1 MVLGNNIKLFRQQNN
16 ISCLIYIEN
25 HNVIIFMKILLVSS
39 YLPYPLFSGGNV
51 RLYNVIKEL
60 SVNHSITLVCEIRDY
75 QTQEDIKEV
84 AKFCTEV
91 ITVPRK
97 KQWSVQ
103 NILKTAASMYS
114 FLLIGHTSKEMKKKI
129 VQLLIEKHF
138 DIIHV
143 ETSYVFQNIP
153 KTYLPV
159 VLVEH
164 NIEYLVY
171 QRYMHTAKIY
181 LRLFLFLDILKLRYW
196 ERKFWQQATKLIAVS
211 EKEKEIIPG
220 KDTILV
226 PNGVDLEKFKVQN
239 SKFKVN
245 RKTKKILFIG
255 NFKWIQNRQALEYI
269 LKEVWQ
275 EIKSK
280 VKNQKSKVTLWVV
293 GKHIPEELKIL
304 GDDAVVFDEHAP
316 DETWKIYH
324 QADVDN

>member
-1 MVLGNNIKLFRQQNN
+1 MKKIMVLGNNIKLFRQQNN

-60 SVNHSITLVCEIRDY
+60 SVNHSITLLCEIRDY

-304 GDDAVVFDEHAP
+304 IFDF
-316 DETWKIYH
+316 
-324 QADVDN
+324 